1 MDKTNVPS
9 PLSTTAPPDGLHTY
23 EIPIN
28 VTAKAFEGLRRQGM
42 LFHQAVCEIVDDA
55 LAAAPEEQAH
65 VAIALAADA
74 DKNYMNLAIADWGC
88 GMDLDELANA
98 LQLGSLPT
106 GSNRLNE
113 HGFGLNNAL
122 ACLSDENGT
131 WSIFTRKDKGNYLKV
146 SGPFNTRM
154 TVETVATLNLPDSM
168 NLCWDSPST
177 VVCIRVPMDVVRTV
191 QRQGRRRLMDL
202 ALIRTWLTEHLGV
215 TYRGYLEQNPDTM
228 DPYAKIA
235 VTIGNNVRFVA
246 PIEVPVMRAYE
257 EILEV
262 ELGGESVKITYRYGA
277 LNKAKCETLVQGT
290 RARYYYQNN
299 QPTQGIDIRLG
310 KRVIATAML
319 SEIWL
324 KENGSAIQRHN
335 HYNDFVGELCIPE
348 LPRGVLATLNNKTG
362 IDRTDPGW
370 EAVFEAL
377 QQYQPPKNVAS
388 YEEAELQRMWVERL
402 RAADDDN
409 DVSTEISVWP
419 TGTRIDVVA
428 SNPMGKYD
436 IYELKVRKAEPQDLY
451 QLRMY
456 WDGLVLSG
464 VQPTRG
470 TLLAASY
477 TDKIQKMLQMM
488 NELPAPNF
496 PDGYPS
502 GKYCF
507 TLATL
512 KEKGLM

>member
-1 MDKTNVPS
+1 MNHTN
-9 PLSTTAPPDGLHTY
+9 LTTSSAQTEGLRTY

-28 VTAKAFEGLRRQGM
+28 ITPKAFEGLRRQGM

-55 LAAAPEEQAH
+55 LAATPEGQAH

-74 DKNYMNLAIADWGC
+74 DKNYMSLAIADWGC
-88 GMDLDELANA
+88 GMNLDELTNA

-106 GSNRLNE
+106 GNNRLNE

-131 WSIFTRKDKGNYLKV
+131 WSIFTRKDKGDYLKV
-146 SGPFNTRM
+146 SGPFDTRM
-154 TVETVATLNLPDSM
+154 TVETVANLNLPNNM
-168 NLCWDSPST
+168 NLYWEEPST
-177 VVCIRVPMDVVRTV
+177 VVCVRVPMDVVRTV
-191 QRQGRRRLMDL
+191 QRQGRRLMNL
-202 ALIRTWLTEHLGV
+202 VLIRTWLTEHLGV
-215 TYRGYLEQNPDTM
+215 TYRGYLEQNPNTM
-228 DPYAKIA
+228 DAYAKI
-235 VTIGNNVRFVA
+235 VMTIGENVCFVA
-246 PIEVPVMRAYE
+246 PVEVPVMRAYV

-262 ELGGESVKITYRYGA
+262 ELGGESVKMAYRYGA
-277 LNKAKCETLVQGT
+277 LNAAKCETLVQGS

-319 SEIWL
+319 SEIWV
-324 KENGSAIQRHN
+324 KENGSPIQRHN

-377 QQYQPPKNVAS
+377 QQYQPPKNATS
-388 YEEAELQRMWVERL
+388 YEEAELKRKWVERL
-402 RAADDDN
+402 CAADDDN
-409 DVSTEISVWP
+409 DVSTEVSVWP

-470 TLLAASY
+470 TLLADSY
-477 TDKIQKMLQMM
+477 TDNLKKMMQMM

-496 PDGYPS
+496 PDGGPS

-512 KEKGLM
+512 KEKGLV